1 MLDATIPASLHALLG
16 TFVRVSPLV
25 HVRGVRSAG
34 DRADRADRTANR
46 GRQCSPVPGSRRWC
60 RFKHR
65 RRCPPRLDADRIG
78 LALARLIVDRLLGE
92 HAAIE
97 VAIDDTLI
105 RRWGPKVF
113 GAFWTHDGSAQGP
126 HALGRGNRWIIAGIV
141 VTLPFCSHP
150 VCLPILL
157 RLWRGKG
164 TDSPVRLAG
173 ELISILAQ
181 EFPDRRIHV
190 VGDAAYHGK
199 SLLVPGATITT
210 RLPANAVLYAP
221 APPRTGG
228 RGRPRLKGHRLGTPA
243 EIAATAGWRRVRIC
257 RYGRV
262 DTVEIAQTPSIWYG
276 AFGNTAGR
284 VVLVREPDGE
294 KVLAIFT
301 TRTPTAVPKRSAP
314 ATPTAGRSRPPS
326 PAASNCSAS
335 ARPATASSKRSNAP
349 CRSSSASTASSSSG
363 THCTATTP
371 TTSPAA
377 ASSSRGTPTRT
388 SPPSKTCSPSSA
400 EPFSQHELRVFPQLN
415 PIPTN
420 TAITNWPAPQ
430 PLHNCESQV

>member
-1 MLDATIPASLHALLG
+1 MLQPPTIPASLHALLE
-16 TFVRVSPLV
+16 TFRPAFRRSSTFAVFGLLVTGLIAQTARRTVVGMLAGAGVAAVVSFHTV
-25 HVRGVRSAG
+25 
-34 DRADRADRTANR
+34 
-46 GRQCSPVPGSRRWC
+46 C
-60 RFKHR
+60 RFFSHHAW
-65 RRCPPRLDADRIG
+65 DADRIG

-301 TRTPTAVPKRSAP
+301 TDTDSGAQAIGARYAHRWPIETAIAGGKQLLGIGQTRNRLQQAVERTVPFQFCVYSLVIVWYALYGHHPDDITSRREQQPWYPHKDEP
-314 ATPTAGRSRPPS
+314 AFEDMLAKLRRTLL
-326 PAASNCSAS
+326 AA
-335 ARPATASSKRSNAP
+335 RITGV
-349 CRSSSASTASSSSG
+349 STAQPDPRKYRDYELA
-363 THCTATTP
+363 C
-371 TTSPAA
+371 AA
-377 ASSSRGTPTRT
+377 A
-388 SPPSKTCSPSSA
+388 A
-400 EPFSQHELRVFPQLN
+400 
-415 PIPTN
+415 
-420 TAITNWPAPQ
+420 A
-430 PLHNCESQV
+430 